1 MFATVI
7 ITILCVKNS
16 NFKRLQ
22 VQIPNDYIRKNYLTE
37 RRKGIFQLVNQGS
50 VALLSIILKLVPF
63 RHIFHEF
70 SDAENRI
77 VVHIHVY
84 YYFETLPK

>member
-1 MFATVI
+1 M
-7 ITILCVKNS
+7 KNRK
-16 NFKRLQ
+16 FKGLQ

-70 SDAENRI
+70 SDAENR
-77 VVHIHVY
+77 VVVHVY